1 MFFLIADELER
12 IEEERAQ
19 ETRRRKKETRSE
31 AFLVNVPRMRSPRLQ
46 ETCHVAVVKDGLLI
60 SPCASGSA
68 SAAGRSFVH

>member
-1 MFFLIADELER
+1 ML
-12 IEEERAQ
+12 
-19 ETRRRKKETRSE
+19 RRRAGEKKETRSE

-46 ETCHVAVVKDGLLI
+46 EPCHVAAMVKDGLLI